1 MLFFNAINLAMAAV
15 TGDHQHPGT
24 RSLDLVCFS
33 SGIKYSFFIVTRHK
47 GTAAATAANL
57 VHIRR
62 IKVGPVIHTLAE
74 DPTWFFK
81 ISVSKPLLGSSAII
95 ARIVVSCRSFKSCFV
110 QFDAP
115 LFNVPYEKIEYR
127 DKFEFFKYF
136 RMVFF
141 ETRPGR
147 KVSVP
152 SLGPHQGLDLQLLHM
167 FHNTI
172 THDFHGFVV
181 TGKIGPVG
189 SFPVF
194 RRNCPVFSGHV
205 KNPPPVL

>member
-1 MLFFNAINLAMAAV
+1 MLFFNAVNLAMTAV
-15 TGDHQHPGT
+15 TGYYQHPGT
-24 RSLDLVCFS
+24 RSLDLVHFS
-33 SGIKYSFFIVTRHK
+33 SGIKYSFFIVTRYQCTA
-47 GTAAATAANL
+47 TAATANL

-74 DPTWFFK
+74 DPAWFFK
-81 ISVSKPLLGSSAII
+81 IPVSKPLLGSSAII
-95 ARIVVSCRSFKSCFV
+95 ARIVVGCRSFKPCFV

-115 LFNVPYEKIEYR
+115 LFNIPYEKIKYR

-152 SLGPHQGLDLQLLHM
+152 SLRPHQGLDLQLLHM

-172 THDFHGFVV
+172 AHDFHGLVIA
-181 TGKIGPVG
+181 GKIGPVG

-194 RRNCPVFSGHV
+194 RRHCPVFPGHV